1 MDRPCWVAILSLAAL
16 AAPGCATEAPV
27 TRKREQPFWEL
38 SPRQHP
44 PTTKLKVTV
53 YPRHPRLVF
62 RPKDDPGLG
71 LTFEERRALYK
82 TDPTFEA
89 LFDRALQVKLDRQHP
104 AMLAA
109 CWIISQDDKYAAAA
123 IDLMLTRK
131 LSKSGEPYYSRVWS
145 YALAYDWLHHHP
157 AFTES
162 KKKKVV
168 ARIIER
174 IKTELDDLDDQ
185 GMAVWHGRNQA
196 ANGVMIAALG
206 VAEHLDAKILRR
218 ATAHYV
224 DALRALQYSEG
235 WPEGASYWIY
245 NRAGPYPLAADC
257 VMTATGLET
266 LDGIP
271 VREVMG
277 KIGLWQIYQYAPN
290 GTFEPYGDS
299 SGSLRLGHTGWWS
312 LTADHYARLSRQP
325 ALMAGAD
332 YFRNRSPRP
341 YGRRPYY
348 WHVAFTYDPNMRPKK
363 GYDPAKPESWMR
375 DHLPQAMLF
384 GRNSMG
390 VAFLR
395 GAWGDP
401 NEVYATFKAGDFM
414 AHHDHYDAGH
424 FSIQAGGLL
433 APQTGLY
440 SVGYWSD
447 HRLGYTVQTVS
458 ANSLLVMAAGETAAN
473 LRRRRRDKKPVWKW
487 LSGGQRVIRPTGFN
501 CCSVKH
507 YVEQLNAGPR
517 LERATITAF
526 ESVPHEYDYIAADI
540 TAAYNSTRWA
550 EPGTVAKVSLVTRQF
565 LYLRRQGTFL
575 VYDRVETTDDKF
587 LPKFLLHHLSKPQ
600 SKTERLLAGKE
611 RRNGI
616 LETTDR
622 VLTTTHKQGTL
633 VHHILLPEKARALK
647 IGGPDYDCY
656 VEKDGDQ
663 ANGFNGV
670 NLGLG
675 RKAYDKERK
684 TAQLGRWR
692 TEVEPAERATSTRFL
707 NALVAHVSQPAKRA
721 DRIAPVLSVVDAG
734 PKAHAVQAGQTVVVF
749 ARDPRPLR
757 EITLGRHSGRTC
769 IVLDAVPGATYA
781 SGGHKV
787 TAGKEGVLVLGPG
800 WPGRSPIRLLRR

>member
-1 MDRPCWVAILSLAAL
+1 
-16 AAPGCATEAPV
+16 V
-27 TRKREQPFWEL
+27 TKRREPPFWEL
-38 SPRQHP
+38 SPQQHP
-44 PTTKLKVTV
+44 PTTKRKLTV

-62 RPKDDPGLG
+62 RPKDNPGLG
-71 LTFEERRALYK
+71 LTFEERRTLYK
-82 TDPTFEA
+82 TDPTFKAIFEK
-89 LFDRALQVKLDRQHP
+89 ALQVKLDRQHP

-109 CWIISQDDKYAAAA
+109 VWIVTGDDRYANAA
-123 IDLMLTRK
+123 IDTMLARK
-131 LSKSGEPYYSRVWS
+131 LGKSGEPYYTRVWS

-174 IKTELDDLDDQ
+174 IKTELDDLDDE

-206 VAEHLDAKILRR
+206 VAEHLDAKTLRR
-218 ATAHYV
+218 ATAHYI

-266 LDGIP
+266 IDGIP
-271 VREVMG
+271 IREVMR

-299 SGSLRLGHTGWWS
+299 SGSLRLGHTGWWL
-312 LTADHYARLSRQP
+312 LTADHYARLSRDP

-332 YFRNRSPRP
+332 YFRNRSPHP

-348 WHVAFTYDPNMRPKK
+348 WHVAFTYDPGMRPKK
-363 GYDPAKPESWMR
+363 GYDPATPERWMR
-375 DHLPQAMLF
+375 KHMPQAMLF
-384 GRNSMG
+384 GRDSMG
-390 VAFLR
+390 VAFFR
-395 GAWGDP
+395 GRWGDP
-401 NEVYATFKAGDFM
+401 NEVYASFKAGDFM

-424 FSIQAGGLL
+424 FSIQAFGGLL

-458 ANSLLVMAAGETAAN
+458 ANSLLVMAPGETAAN
-473 LRRRRRDKKPVWKW
+473 LRHRRRDKKPVWKW

-507 YVEQLNAGPR
+507 YVEQLNAGPH

-526 ESVPHEYDYIAADI
+526 ESVPGEYDYIAADI

-550 EPGTVAKVSLVTRQF
+550 EPATVAKVSLVTRQF
-565 LYLRRQGTFL
+565 LYLRDAKAF
-575 VYDRVETTDDKF
+575 VIYDRINTTDKKYV
-587 LPKFLLHHLSKPQ
+587 PKFVLHHLGKPLTL
-600 SKTERLLAGKE
+600 TERLVAGKE
-611 RRNGI
+611 LRNGI
-616 LETTDR
+616 VETDERGLVTR
-622 VLTTTHKQGTL
+622 HKGGLLAHHVLS
-633 VHHILLPEKARALK
+633 PDKARVLK
-647 IGGPDYDCY
+647 IGGPDYYCY

-692 TEVEPAERATSTRFL
+692 TEVEPADPTTTTRFL
-707 NALVAHVSQPAKRA
+707 NVLF
-721 DRIAPVLSVVDAG
+721 VLSAEGKPPGG
-734 PKAHAVQAGQTVVVF
+734 PKAAYKTGREGPVEILTVGDTVVCV
-749 ARDPRPLR
+749 AREPKPVTEMTLQ
-757 EITLGRHSGRTC
+757 EVVLGRQLLL
-769 IVLDAVPGATYA
+769 LDAVPGGTYQV
-781 SGGHKV
+781 GRRKV
-787 TAGKEGVLVLGPG
+787 TASREGVLQAGLPGTGPH
-800 WPGRSPIRLLRR
+800 RIHLVKD